1 METLLSSVLSSLI
14 GQYVQ
19 NLDADAVTDS
29 LWAKGALKLRSLQLN
44 TEVLALDTEAA
55 SACVLLTAILGP
67 AGLEHAPCDGGRD
80 PPRGEDSHDQRT
92 HNRGDINREL
102 TITLSC
108 TCRDHYL
115 CV

>member
-44 TEVLALDTEAA
+44 TEVLALDTEAG
-55 SACVLLTAILGP
+55 SAPVFCSQRSLDPQALSTLLATEAGVPLGVRTATIK
-67 AGLEHAPCDGGRD
+67 
-80 PPRGEDSHDQRT
+80 
-92 HNRGDINREL
+92 EL
-102 TITLSC
+102 TIEVISTENSQ
-108 TCRDHYL
+108 
-115 CV
+115 